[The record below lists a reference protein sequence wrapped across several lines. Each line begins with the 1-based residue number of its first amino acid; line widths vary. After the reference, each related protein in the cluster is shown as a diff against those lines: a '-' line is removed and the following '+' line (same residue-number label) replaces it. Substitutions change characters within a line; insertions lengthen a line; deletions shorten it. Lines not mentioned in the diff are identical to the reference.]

1 MSRNSCVSALVLSV
15 LLCRGAALSASPV
28 GQPMEGSLFFKPIAA
43 RLVLSSVRACAISMP
58 PKNSAKEERSLEAV
72 I

>member
-1 MSRNSCVSALVLSV
+1 
-15 LLCRGAALSASPV
+15 
-28 GQPMEGSLFFKPIAA
+28 
-43 RLVLSSVRACAISMP
+43 LSSVRACAISMP